1 MFTPR
6 SRYAA
11 VADATY
17 QGADGRAV
25 KYKTLRITPATSSIQ
40 SHTVT
45 QGDRLDLIAFQ
56 QYGDAEQF
64 WRICDG
70 NDALRPDDL
79 TLQAGTR
86 IRLPHV
92 QR

>member
-6 SRYAA
+6 SRYAS

-17 QGADGRAV
+17 QSSDGRAV
-25 KYKTLRITPATSSIQ
+25 KYKVLRITPQTTSTQ
-40 SHTVT
+40 SHTVA

-79 TLQAGTR
+79 TLQAGAR
-86 IRLPHV
+86 IRLPNV
-92 QR
+92 EG

>member
-1 MFTPR
+1 MFANR
-6 SRYAA
+6 SRYASVVDA
-11 VADATY
+11 VY

-25 KYKTLRITPATSSIQ
+25 KYKVLRIPPDTQAIQ
-40 SHTVT
+40 THTVA

-56 QYGDAEQF
+56 QYGDPEQF

-79 TLQAGTR
+79 TLEVGA
-86 IRLPHV
+86 RLLIPIV